1 MLPELQDA
9 AQLPGW
15 TAPMVFQ
22 EGRGSQFSASGQHL
36 SWEDEGPGGPQAMSF
51 QVGLRRMG
59 SPLPEEEGRHQQQ

>member
-22 EGRGSQFSASGQHL
+22 EAAEAPSSQHL
-36 SWEDEGPGGPQAMSF
+36 DSTLAGRMEALVD
-51 QVGLRRMG
+51 LR
-59 SPLPEEEGRHQQQ
+59 P